1 MLCLASEKESDLSRV
16 VENPWFAGNLTRLME
31 QRGLNNARLSSHLG
45 VTRQAVQRWVR
56 QKGNPTE
63 ENLAALCVA
72 LRCALDDLLIKSRQP
87 ETKMLPLT
95 AWAKRED
102 IPLTRARDLFALRLL
117 SGEQHTPFTILVPE
131 ALRAPE
137 DSKKMVLMAKRR
149 PGWVPIFQE
158 NFPRLMS
165 ESAIT
170 CSQISV
176 EIGVGSAAVM
186 HWMHKRNY
194 PHRDRLPQ
202 IAIAL
207 GVTVQELAGNI

>member
-1 MLCLASEKESDLSRV
+1 MSRV
-16 VENPWFAGNLTRLME
+16 VENEWFAGNLARLMV
-31 QRGLNNARLSSHLG
+31 QRGLNNARLSNHLG

-56 QKGNPTE
+56 SKGCPTE

-72 LRCALDDLLIKSRQP
+72 LRCTMADLLTKPRRQAV
-87 ETKMLPLT
+87 KMLPLT
-95 AWAKRED
+95 AWAKREN

-131 ALRAPE
+131 ALHAPE

-149 PGWVPIFQE
+149 PGWVPTFQD
-158 NFPRLMS
+158 NFRRLMT
-165 ESAIT
+165 ETATT
-170 CSQISV
+170 CSQISAK
-176 EIGVGSAAVM
+176 IGVGPGAVM
-186 HWMHKRNY
+186 HWMHNRNY

-202 IAIAL
+202 IAMAL